1 MSIIISS
8 RENTVTELTT
18 CIPWYNAELARN
30 PIWRSAMWHLSS
42 DGLVPCPPRYGV
54 ELLVFLSGCGTLS
67 R

>member
-1 MSIIISS
+1 MFM
-8 RENTVTELTT
+8 VH
-18 CIPWYNAELARN
+18 NAEPPRN

-42 DGLVPCPPRYGV
+42 DGLAPGPPRYGV